1 MTKKWCFLMLIAVLS
16 AGNVAAIRRAE
27 DPIRDTQTSPIA
39 FQQKMEEE
47 KDGKKG
53 PLLYHVRYNPK
64 DSFLTT
70 SPVLPEEKAKE
81 NLVSPYSKTEEL
93 DWWEEPDLSAGSNA
107 GVHSGQDWD
116 KMEEDYWSGDVS
128 AKNGEMG
135 SGAGNEIK
143 ENADSASSQA
153 EDEWW

>member
-1 MTKKWCFLMLIAVLS
+1 MVFF
-16 AGNVAAIRRAE
+16 NVSCGFVNGQRGGHPARGGSYSRYPDQSDCVPAKNGRR
-27 DPIRDTQTSPIA
+27 
-39 FQQKMEEE
+39 

-53 PLLYHVRYNPK
+53 PLLYHVRYNPRL
-64 DSFLTT
+64 FLTT

-81 NLVSPYSKTEEL
+81 DLVSPYSKTEEL

-107 GVHSGQDWD
+107 GVHSGQDWGR
-116 KMEEDYWSGDVS
+116 MEEDYWSGDVS
-128 AKNGEMG
+128 AENGEMG

-143 ENADSASSQA
+143 ENADSASSQV